1 MIIPPPAP
9 CRLRRIRLEP
19 KRDKST
25 EEVFSRLRSEGLSGD
40 QLYDAVVSQV
50 GEGKGEG
57 GKGRGGR
64 LLLPSSPMPQP
75 PL

>member
-50 GEGKGEG
+50 GEGWGEGQGEG
-57 GKGRGGR
+57 GQAAASLWTSWG
-64 LLLPSSPMPQP
+64 QP